1 MIHLAKNQYCESETA
16 TTEGVRPYNVNKII
30 FSCLDGEN
38 NDEGKWFRGVRKNI
52 LRFVFQVQH
61 KKGDTLDFFVSPV
74 YKNPVEDA
82 CM

>member
-38 NDEGKWFRGVRKNI
+38 NDEGKWFRGTSHGLHDARP
-52 LRFVFQVQH
+52 VFFLV
-61 KKGDTLDFFVSPV
+61 TP
-74 YKNPVEDA
+74 
-82 CM
+82 